1 MGKLTMDST
10 IKDVQELLREN
21 DTWLMSQ
28 INFLIRDKGTQEIIG
43 KNYLPRNFYF
53 FMALICQGIDMSK
66 EHCEKFNKVAYPDEE
81 KSTHDLPHTWI
92 RNAGKFVTGKSETR
106 LELNEKLFEISEKT
120 KLKVFENG
128 DWYELKDQ
136 NGEPIFYD
144 SKGKKSKFIDGKDEN
159 NNSVSGEYRAKNAM
173 KQIVE
178 YLVYGPPTSGED
190 SSEMKDLL
198 YTLLLSNKQMIL
210 NGAPGTGKTFSAR
223 NEIADKLFGIQD
235 RKTDEKE
242 KIKKIQ
248 MDMVQ
253 FHPSYDYTDFI
264 EGIRPTLSGQN
275 VGYTLKN
282 GSFKRFCR
290 RAGVIERILAAG
302 KELKDKNIEVFLEGE
317 DEEIKDFWKEYI
329 KKPENAFW
337 EKESEKAEPDFEN
350 LPKFLFIIDE
360 INRAEISKVLGEI
373 MFCLDADYR
382 GDKGKIATQYASL
395 ATDESFFIHKEN
407 DKFFIPSNVYIIG
420 TMNDIDR
427 SVEVF
432 DFALRRRFAWH
443 EITAKDVMDKVLTAM
458 HIAKELG
465 GNYEDYLERIR
476 VLNDAITDTLKL
488 NRHYH
493 LGPSYFAKI
502 KLYMGHGYN
511 TAREEVWNNHI
522 SQILNEYVKGKR
534 TEDEIENIG
543 IRFKSKLGVL

>member
-10 IKDVQELLREN
+10 IKDVQDLLKKKDGDLIDIIQEL
-21 DTWLMSQ
+21 
-28 INFLIRDKGTQEIIG
+28 K
-43 KNYLPRNFYF
+43 KNRPNNNLYF
-53 FMALICQGIDMSK
+53 FMALMCQGTSRAKDCCKDFIQAVYDKNKSSSK
-66 EHCEKFNKVAYPDEE
+66 R
-81 KSTHDLPHTWI
+81 TTTWEQNVK
-92 RNAGKFVTGKSETR
+92 RFVTGDPKTK
-106 LELNEKLFEISEKT
+106 LTKIEKLFEISEKT

-144 SKGKKSKFIDGKDEN
+144 PKSKKSKFIDGKDEN
-159 NNSVSGEYRAKNAM
+159 NNSVSGETRAKEAM
-173 KQIVE
+173 KQIVKA
-178 YLVYGPPTSGED
+178 LVYGITPTSKGEV
-190 SSEMKDLL
+190 SEMTDL
-198 YTLLLSNKQMIL
+198 YKLLLSNKQVIL
-210 NGAPGTGKTFSAR
+210 NGAPGTGKTYAAR
-223 NEIADKLFGIQD
+223 NEIADKLFGIQENN
-235 RKTDEKE
+235 TDKE

-275 VGYTLKN
+275 VGYTIKN

-302 KELKDKNIEVFLEGE
+302 KNLNDENIEVFLKGE
-317 DEEIKDFWKEYI
+317 DEEIRTFWKEHI
-329 KKPENAFW
+329 KKENVPG
-337 EKESEKAEPDFEN
+337 EDSEKKIDLEKI
-350 LPKFLFIIDE
+350 PKFLFIIDE
-360 INRAEISKVLGEI
+360 INRAEISKALGEI

-382 GDKGKIATQYASL
+382 GDKGQIATQYASL

-432 DFALRRRFAWH
+432 DFALRRRFAWY

-465 GNYEDYLERIR
+465 GDYEDYLKRIQ

-502 KLYMGHGYN
+502 KLYMDHGYK

-534 TEDEIENIG
+534 TEAEIDNIG
-543 IRFKSKLGVL
+543 IRFKS

>member
-10 IKDVQELLREN
+10 IEDVQELLKEG
-21 DTWLMSQ
+21 DKWLTQ
-28 INFLIRDKGTQEIIG
+28 IIKSLIG
-43 KNYLPRNFYF
+43 KDDAKNKIDKEYLTRNFYF
-53 FMALICQGIDMSK
+53 FMALMCQGVAVKSCGRDFIKM
-66 EHCEKFNKVAYPDEE
+66 AYPRYE
-81 KSTHDLPHTWI
+81 KPKDSTWR
-92 RNAGKFVTGKSETR
+92 RNAGDFVNGGGNIDPI
-106 LELNEKLFEISEKT
+106 LNKQLSQIPVST
-120 KLKVFENG
+120 KLEVFQNG
-128 DWYELKDQ
+128 YWHELKDK
-136 NGEPIFYD
+136 NRNPIFYEPPGFKN
-144 SKGKKSKFIDGKDEN
+144 SIFKDGTDEN
-159 NNSVSGEYRAKNAM
+159 GKSVSGKTRAKEAM
-173 KQIVE
+173 KQIVKA
-178 YLVYGPPTSGED
+178 LVYGIMPTSKGEV
-190 SSEMKDLL
+190 SEMTDL
-198 YTLLLSNKQMIL
+198 YKLLLSNKQMIL
-210 NGAPGTGKTFSAR
+210 NGAPGTGKTYAAR
-223 NEIADKLFGIQD
+223 NEIADKLFGIQESNMD
-235 RKTDEKE
+235 KE

-275 VGYTLKN
+275 VGYTIKN

-302 KELKDKNIEVFLEGE
+302 KDLNDENIEVFLKGE
-317 DEEIKDFWKEYI
+317 DEEIRTFWKEHI
-329 KKPENAFW
+329 KKENVSG
-337 EKESEKAEPDFEN
+337 EDSEKKIDLEKI
-350 LPKFLFIIDE
+350 PKFLFIIDE